1 MKKDFLKSVK
11 SSLKLKIKSAYLTAF
26 KFKATVKICID
37 QMVCTTQFAISQ
49 TTAPNQVDS
58 VIQTHQFNGN
68 LNQIGTTKFNYLRLL
83 IQFEYQQSKDTNGI
97 PTSFEFEILEL
108 HLNDACFN
116 NAQCLNNGQCISQE
130 YTEQVNQGFRC
141 QCKQPY
147 EDESNCKEKD
157 YCKNAVS
164 I

>member
-1 MKKDFLKSVK
+1 MKSVK

-37 QMVCTTQFAISQ
+37 QMVCTTQFSMNQ

-58 VIQTHQFNGN
+58 IIQTHQFNGN
-68 LNQIGTTKFNYLRLL
+68 LDQIGTTKFNYLRLL
-83 IQFEYQQSKDTNGI
+83 IQFEYQQSKDASGI
-97 PTSFEFEILEL
+97 PTFHFDILEL

-116 NAQCLNNGQCISQE
+116 NAQCLNNGECISQE
-130 YTEQVNQGFRC
+130 YAEQVKQGFRC